1 MAANLQTGIIKQ
13 NVPGDY
19 GKGETPDPIPNSEVK
34 PFSAE
39 CTARVAGWENRTLP
53 GQLLKA
59 SDRKIRGLFV
69 FKPSPDYPVA
79 ANLQTGII
87 KQNVPGDYGKGERLA
102 GKTGSSINL

>member
-39 CTARVAGWENRTLP
+39 CTARAAVWENRTLP

-59 SDRKIRGLFV
+59 PGRKFGGLIV
-69 FKPSPDYPVA
+69 TP
-79 ANLQTGII
+79 
-87 KQNVPGDYGKGERLA
+87 
-102 GKTGSSINL
+102 

>member
-1 MAANLQTGIIKQ
+1 MNTTTGIVCNQQ
-13 NVPGDY
+13 NVPGDH

-39 CTARVAGWENRTLP
+39 CTARVAVWENRTLP

-69 FKPSPDYPVA
+69 LNPP
-79 ANLQTGII
+79 LQGEG
-87 KQNVPGDYGKGERLA
+87 QGGDGVNCKECTMVGALA
-102 GKTGSSINL
+102 